1 MAPQHSQ
8 FYIHISDI
16 PTMIPK
22 LIIQIYPLPL
32 ESVKIGSLI
41 TNPLH
46 PNEDTQNGSTPL
58 SLETDCS
65 VSRSG
70 PRLEV
75 NNDSSN
81 TSIVVKLL
89 SSLFAHL
96 QYSATLSRNIVA
108 DDSCTYELNN
118 PNNRFKDLT
127 SQEGV
132 QSWIQ
137 AQVEEE
143 NTIYLITGIQTTLN
157 QRIEASGNSKLTG
170 SGSVSPAL
178 YTGLIGKAVNADDS
192 KLNTSHFQ
200 RNDTEQFLST
210 EGERVVAIRIR
221 RVLVKE
227 ANEATLDQKNRSIWK
242 MVGDNRAAASV
253 EQLVEAILQEDD
265 DDCGGTTEVLNTGDG
280 DNKSVYVALQGSV
293 NNLD

>member
-1 MAPQHSQ
+1 
-8 FYIHISDI
+8 
-16 PTMIPK
+16 MIPK
-22 LIIQIYPLPL
+22 LILQTYPLPL

-41 TNPLH
+41 TDPLH

-65 VSRSG
+65 VSRTG

-89 SSLFAHL
+89 SSLYGYL
-96 QYSATLSRNIVA
+96 QNSATSSQKIVA
-108 DDSCTYELNN
+108 DNTCTYELNN

-132 QSWIQ
+132 QTWIQ

-143 NTIYLITGIQTTLN
+143 NTIHLITGIQTTLN
-157 QRIEASGNSKLTG
+157 QLVEASGNSKLSS
-170 SGSVSPAL
+170 SGSVSPDP
-178 YTGLIGKAVNADDS
+178 YTGLIVKAMNASDS
-192 KLNTSHFQ
+192 KLNASHSQ
-200 RNDTEQFLST
+200 RNDTGRFLST
-210 EGERVVAIRIR
+210 EGERVVAVRIR

-227 ANEATLDQKNRSIWK
+227 ANGATLDQKNRSIWK
-242 MVGDNRAAASV
+242 MVGDNRGEALV
-253 EQLVEAILQEDD
+253 EQLVEAILQEED

-280 DNKSVYVALQGSV
+280 DKKLVYVALKGSD

>member
-1 MAPQHSQ
+1 
-8 FYIHISDI
+8 
-16 PTMIPK
+16 MIPK
-22 LIIQIYPLPL
+22 LIVQIYPLPL

-41 TNPLH
+41 TDPLH

-65 VSRSG
+65 VSRTG

-96 QYSATLSRNIVA
+96 QYSGISSRNIVA
-108 DDSCTYELNN
+108 DFSCTYELNN

-143 NTIYLITGIQTTLN
+143 NTIHLITGIQTTLN
-157 QRIEASGNSKLTG
+157 QRDEASGNSELSV

-178 YTGLIGKAVNADDS
+178 QGLIGKAVNPDDS

-200 RNDTEQFLST
+200 RNDTGQFLST

-253 EQLVEAILQEDD
+253 EQLVEAILQEED

-280 DNKSVYVALQGSV
+280 DNKSVYVALQGSEK
-293 NNLD
+293 NLD